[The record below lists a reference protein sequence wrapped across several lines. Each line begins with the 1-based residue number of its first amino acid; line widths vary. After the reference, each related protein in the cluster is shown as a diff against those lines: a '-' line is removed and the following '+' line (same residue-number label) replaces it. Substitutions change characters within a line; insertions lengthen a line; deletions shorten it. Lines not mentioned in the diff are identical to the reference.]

1 LLRVETKRKSRKLR
15 ERRVRH
21 GIYVDILET
30 AKDGTRKTHLM
41 YNVGLSF
48 AQTKYYLNHLLSK
61 NFIKKEGKFYR
72 TTEKGLKVIE
82 ACKTCLELTE

>member
-1 LLRVETKRKSRKLR
+1 
-15 ERRVRH
+15 
-21 GIYVDILET
+21 
-30 AKDGTRKTHLM
+30 M